1 MSEVKQYYT
10 IKLDTQGAQRVLETY
25 KNIITHEFFPNR
37 GLGKARLSIAK
48 KAISDFKK
56 LSDSPMCNA
65 DIMLHYVENGVQ
77 FTDF

>member
-1 MSEVKQYYT
+1 MLL
-10 IKLDTQGAQRVLETY
+10 IPY

-37 GLGKARLSIAK
+37 GFGKARLSVAK

-56 LSDSPMCNA
+56 LSDFPLNNA

-77 FTDF
+77 FTDVLMEI